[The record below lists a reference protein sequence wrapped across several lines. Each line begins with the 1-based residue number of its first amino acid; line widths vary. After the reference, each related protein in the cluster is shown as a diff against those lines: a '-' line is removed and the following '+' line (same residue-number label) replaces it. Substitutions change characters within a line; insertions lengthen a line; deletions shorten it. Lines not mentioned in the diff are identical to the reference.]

1 MAKQYIITG
10 GAGHLGSTI
19 LRLLRRT
26 GAPVRALVL
35 PGEPRNQASEQI
47 TYYTGDVRDPDSL
60 RPLFEAGDPAETVV
74 IHSAGIIDISGKLS
88 PALRAVNVEGTRNL
102 LELCQAYGVS
112 RLVHVSS
119 VHAIPEPPQGQVIRE
134 VDAFDPDLVVGGY
147 AKAKAEATQAVL
159 EAAEAGL
166 DAVVVHPSGILGP
179 YDNGS
184 NHLVHMVK
192 TFLTGKLPGVVRG
205 GYDFVDVRDVAKG
218 CLKAAE
224 RGRSG
229 ECYIL
234 SNRYFTVQELLEC
247 VRKTV
252 GGSRKI
258 CLPMGLARAFVP
270 FFEWLAKVT
279 NTRPLFTRYA
289 LSTIASNEHFSHDK
303 AARELGYRPRDM
315 RETIADT
322 IAFLRG
328 GDVPLE
334 LTGAEGGIAQ

>member
-134 VDAFDPDLVVGGY
+134 VDAFDPELVVGGY

-218 CLKAAE
+218 CLLAAQSGKK
-224 RGRSG
+224 GR
-229 ECYIL
+229 CYIL
-234 SNRYFTVQELLEC
+234 SGRFSEIRELLA
-247 VRKTV
+247 
-252 GGSRKI
+252 
-258 CLPMGLARAFVP
+258 LAGRQIGRRVP
-270 FFEWLAKVT
+270 PLMPQPLAKAVAPVLEAAALRRHE
-279 NTRPLFTRYA
+279 RPLYTRSSLYT
-289 LSTIASNEHFSHDK
+289 LTSNSHFSHER
-303 AARELGYRPRDM
+303 ATRELGYHPRNLSATVRDM
-315 RETIADT
+315 VDW
-322 IAFLRG
+322 LRG
-328 GDVPLE
+328 RYPE
-334 LTGAEGGIAQ
+334 LSH